1 MTLSIYNVHV
11 SCFPVSENGDDFCV
25 VAKSEEDALRAV
37 AGRYASNASNWGEES
52 DEVGRDDFDT
62 LYTWW
67 KEPYQK
73 NREGYEAG
81 VIVEKVV
88 DLDTIAD
95 HLVLSAV
102 HT

>member
-37 AGRYASNASNWGEES
+37 AGRYAANASNWGEES

-67 KEPYQK
+67 KEPWQ
-73 NREGYEAG
+73 NREGCQAAAL
-81 VIVEKVV
+81 VEKVV
-88 DLDTIAD
+88 ELDAIAD

>member
-1 MTLSIYNVHV
+1 MALSIYNVHV

-67 KEPYQK
+67 KDPYQ
-73 NREGYEAG
+73 NRAGYKTG
-81 VIVEKVV
+81 VTVTKVV
-88 DLDTIAD
+88 ELDSIAD
-95 HLVLSAV
+95 HLILSAV

>member
-1 MTLSIYNVHV
+1 MALSVFNVHV
-11 SCFPVSENGDDFCV
+11 SCFPASEYGDDFCV

-37 AGRYASNASNWGEES
+37 AGRYAAEAYSEEG

-67 KEPYQK
+67 KSPYEN
-73 NREGYEAG
+73 NREGHAKG

-88 DLDTIAD
+88 ELDALLHD
-95 HLVLSAV
+95 DLVLMSV
-102 HT
+102 RT